1 MKALKQRTENM
12 SNVLVMLAIL
22 GAWIAL
28 QAFILPRF
36 GVET

>member
-1 MKALKQRTENM
+1 MKITNQETGAM
-12 SNVLVMLAIL
+12 SNFLLMLGIV

-36 GVET
+36 GIET

>member
-1 MKALKQRTENM
+1 MNE
-12 SNVLVMLAIL
+12 VLIMMAFL

-36 GVET
+36 GIET